1 MAGRATGRPFF
12 FSPEPDEPMSTKKN
26 TKKPAEVEAVE
37 ESADTTPTVDEAAPV
52 EESAD
57 TTPTVDEA
65 APVAEYDASRMITP
79 QEACSYH
86 AGDPES

>member
-1 MAGRATGRPFF
+1 
-12 FSPEPDEPMSTKKN
+12 MSTKKN
-26 TKKPAEVEAVE
+26 TKKPAEVEA
-37 ESADTTPTVDEAAPV
+37 V

>member
-12 FSPEPDEPMSTKKN
+12 FPTEPDEPMSTKKN

-37 ESADTTPTVDEAAPV
+37 ESAATTPAVDN
-52 EESAD
+52 
-57 TTPTVDEA
+57 A